1 MRIATLK
8 ALGKAGYL
16 GLLSLIEQEGLVK
29 RQAPDEQ
36 AAVCEYLKQL
46 VEGTA
51 KALGSQYLLSTIEL
65 ILDDYLESGLPLSS
79 EVIAVAKVISNSK
92 KLQARLAYFAFDGS
106 LTPEIRAEIIMAL
119 NVRRGDPLLGR
130 IRQLLD
136 QGLAEMPASPITRAC
151 ADRMASILPEEL
163 LDLKHPVIDAA
174 LWNMSLKLGWL
185 TFADRILDPTGS
197 SHAPQQYGPS
207 LSANNT
213 DGSGQGHSENRT
225 DRNTAQELPKNT
237 TGCLWIKRWGE
248 LGIGVTADRN
258 CFAFTPCPN
267 FGQQVTLAEGVPL
280 VLPDGQWQRLLDCL
294 IESPDGRTVTNE
306 ELLTALKLN
315 LKSGKSS
322 KSAKH
327 HQGLRHVTDVRRRQ
341 LQSAMANLAKQFRIR
356 VCTDRR
362 LPVFESHGDSYRA
375 AFVARCLL
383 RDEQRHYRFGDPR

>member
-267 FGQQVTLAEGVPL
+267 FGQQVTLAEG
-280 VLPDGQWQRLLDCL
+280 
-294 IESPDGRTVTNE
+294 
-306 ELLTALKLN
+306 
-315 LKSGKSS
+315 SS
-322 KSAKH
+322 
-327 HQGLRHVTDVRRRQ
+327 
-341 LQSAMANLAKQFRIR
+341 
-356 VCTDRR
+356 
-362 LPVFESHGDSYRA
+362 
-375 AFVARCLL
+375 
-383 RDEQRHYRFGDPR
+383 FGSS